1 MPLPIRDVAKQLGL
15 LDEEVIL
22 YGEYKAKIRM
32 SALERLAPRPQ
43 GKLIVVTAITPTPAG
58 EGKTVTTIG
67 LGDALRQV
75 GERATVCIREPSLG
89 PVFGVKGGGTGGGK
103 AQAYPADD
111 INLHFTGD
119 IHAVTAAHNLL
130 AAMIEAH
137 IHHGNPAGFDAHG
150 VWWNR
155 VLDVPDRSLRKVI
168 TGLGGKSNGVP
179 RETGFEITAASEIMA
194 VLSLSTSWHDLRR
207 RLGQIVVGVT
217 RDGIPITAED
227 IGAAGAM
234 SVLMRDALMPN
245 LVQTLEGTPLL
256 IHAGPF
262 GNIATGCNSVLA
274 DRIAL
279 QTSDYVVTEA
289 GFGADLGFEK
299 FCHVVSPVL
308 GKAPDVAVLVATVR
322 ALKVHSGKFKVT
334 SGKPFPAEL
343 DKEDL
348 NALEQGAQN
357 LKAHIDIVHRLG
369 VPVVVAINRF
379 PADTEAEVDLLGR
392 LVLAA
397 GADDVAVSQ
406 SFTHGPEGGIALAE
420 AVRDIC
426 KQSPS
431 RFQPLYP
438 DNAPLT
444 QKIETVAREVYGAGD
459 VHYEAG
465 VRSQLKQFEKWGFR
479 HLPVC
484 FAKTQF
490 SLSHDPNLKGAPRDF
505 TLPVTEAQL
514 ASGAGFVRALCGEM
528 MTMPGLPAEPAAKRM
543 DIDESGRITGMSW

>member
-1 MPLPIRDVAKQLGL
+1 MPLPVRDVAKNLGL
-15 LDEEVIL
+15 LDEELIL
-22 YGEYKAKIRM
+22 YGEHKAKIRLD
-32 SALERLAPRPQ
+32 ALERLTSRPH

-67 LGDALRQV
+67 LGDALRRI
-75 GERATVCIREPSLG
+75 GERVAVCIREPSLG

-137 IHHGNPAGFDAHG
+137 IYHGNAAGFDTYG
-150 VWWNR
+150 VRWNR

-194 VLSLSTSWHDLRR
+194 VLALSTSLQDLRR
-207 RLGQIVVGVT
+207 RLGQMVVGIT
-217 RDGIPITAED
+217 RDANPVTAED

-234 SVLMRDALMPN
+234 AVLLREAIMPN

-256 IHAGPF
+256 VHAGPF

-274 DRIAL
+274 DRVAL
-279 QTSDYVVTEA
+279 HTSDYVITEA

-299 FCHVVSPVL
+299 FCHIVSPVL
-308 GKAPDVAVLVATVR
+308 GKAPDAAVLVTTVR
-322 ALKVHSGKFKVT
+322 ALKVHSGKFKVA
-334 SGKPFPAEL
+334 SGRPLPAEL
-343 DKEDL
+343 DEENLD
-348 NALEQGAQN
+348 ALEQGADN
-357 LKAHIDIVHRLG
+357 LRAHIDIVHRLG

-379 PADTEAEVDLLGR
+379 STDTEAEIELLDR
-392 LVLAA
+392 LAMDA
-397 GADDVAVSQ
+397 GADEVAVSQ
-406 SFTHGPEGGIALAE
+406 SFAYGSEGGAALAE
-420 AVRDIC
+420 AVRDLCRRNIGG
-426 KQSPS
+426 
-431 RFQPLYP
+431 FQPLYP
-438 DNAPLT
+438 TDTALT
-444 QKIETVAREVYGAGD
+444 QKIEIIAQQIYRASEVR
-459 VHYEAG
+459 YEAG

-479 HLPVC
+479 NLPVC

-505 TLPVTEAQL
+505 ILPITDVQL
-514 ASGAGFVRALCGEM
+514 AAGAGFVRVLCGEM
-528 MTMPGLPAEPAAKRM
+528 MTMPGLPAEPAALRM
-543 DIDESGRITGMSW
+543 DVDECGRIVGMSW